1 MPVHEFGI
9 IEDIDNEKNDID
21 YEPLKYNCISVD
33 DNIINS
39 LSEHLSIMKTYF
51 HSLKRPEFGL
61 AYWGIT
67 IIPPE
72 SLSFFYEVVTSSTFY
87 EKSAVLNEL
96 AIKIN
101 KANEENKHMIH
112 YGV

>member
-9 IEDIDNEKNDID
+9 IEDIVNEKNEIG
-21 YEPLKYNCISVD
+21 YEPLRYKCISVD
-33 DNIINS
+33 DDIINS
-39 LSEHLSIMKTYF
+39 LSEHLSIMKTYY
-51 HSLKRPEFGL
+51 HSLKRPDFGF

-72 SLSFFYEVVTSSTFY
+72 SLSLFYEAVISSTFY
-87 EKSAVLNEL
+87 EGSAALNEL
-96 AIKIN
+96 ATKIN
-101 KANEENKHMIH
+101 EANEDNKHMIH

>member
-1 MPVHEFGI
+1 MPVHEFGMI
-9 IEDIDNEKNDID
+9 DNIENEKNDIG

-33 DNIINS
+33 DEIVNS
-39 LSEHLSIMKTYF
+39 LNEHLSIMKTYF

-61 AYWGIT
+61 AYCGIT

-72 SLSFFYEVVTSSTFY
+72 
-87 EKSAVLNEL
+87 L

-101 KANEENKHMIH
+101 HAKEESKHIIH